1 MRFIFSL
8 LLIFLWNINYS
19 QNLTFEEINKL
30 RKKNFIEVEEFLT
43 TKNWVIIASN
53 MDVSKELDNVVFA
66 YKKSSIG
73 DEAESF
79 ITYHFT
85 EHSSKRKRVAV
96 QLHNIEIYKN
106 YLSKIKSYGCKLINS
121 SVEEDQIKK
130 VYQGATT
137 TFIITV
143 SIVKNQDSL
152 VTQTKYGFF
161 IVDNSDYYENFN
173 D

>member
-1 MRFIFSL
+1 MRLIFSIL
-8 LLIFLWNINYS
+8 LMLLCNIIYS
-19 QNLTFEEINKL
+19 QNLSFEEISKL
-30 RKKNFIEVEEFLT
+30 RKKNFTEVEEFLAS
-43 TKNWVIIASN
+43 KNWILIASN

-66 YKKSSIG
+66 YKKSIIN

-79 ITYHFT
+79 LTYHFT

-96 QLHNIEIYKN
+96 QIHNIEIYKN

-121 SVEEDQIKK
+121 SVEEEQIKK

-143 SIVKNQDSL
+143 STTKNTDSF
-152 VTQTKYGFF
+152 VTAPKYGFF